1 MISSNPPRLFKSQ
14 LSLQL
19 KCSNGTIWGGHPLN
33 WPQTGSRPWNVNLM
47 IHSLTWVLRDIRL
60 TLFLVSML
68 PEFQYNRRKFYSKF
82 ENYKLTFLYLTWQL
96 KVIDINSFNQ
106 NDESEVIVTV
116 TIFYFNNTSSMYVCI

>member
-1 MISSNPPRLFKSQ
+1 
-14 LSLQL
+14 
-19 KCSNGTIWGGHPLN
+19 
-33 WPQTGSRPWNVNLM
+33 
-47 IHSLTWVLRDIRL
+47 
-60 TLFLVSML
+60 ML